1 MIIIWR
7 VLYIFVF
14 LTYFWDFWHCCCL
27 DARCSALIVLSHPL
41 SPHKHHTLALLPHCT
56 YPCTVSYLSCHKIP
70 YHSWHFSLLT
80 SALSRHKKS
89 RHFFLH
95 HPLYLLRHKRSLAP
109 GLTLVRCQEEVS
121 QTRRREGYVVT
132 HTNGETSSH
141 DGINTYLT
149 WYFHMGS
156 GSGSL
161 EDDAKK
167 AGGRR
172 APSKLTAKQT
182 SSLKALQRRMMW
194 YRSCQTT
201 SSTSQPWTIHYYFLF
216 CHCPSTTQE
225 QTNNGCQ
232 AWYKPACMPL
242 ASETTRRTYKFWSAL
257 RWRYYSSFT
266 YRSRTRWHGFSI
278 IFSLLPSV
286 QSIEHLFFGIATANC
301 NSWRTVSS
309 HFSSGFFISF
319 IS

>member
-1 MIIIWR
+1 MTYLGHPLCRNRFHGIPYSMEARMVSPWNRNGMDLYLVQEQCVWEMIIIWR

-41 SPHKHHTLALLPHCT
+41 SPHKHHTLALLPRCT
-56 YPCTVSYLSCHKIP
+56 YPCTVSYLSHKIP

-167 AGGRR
+167 AGG
-172 APSKLTAKQT
+172 T
-182 SSLKALQRRMMW
+182 
-194 YRSCQTT
+194 
-201 SSTSQPWTIHYYFLF
+201 
-216 CHCPSTTQE
+216 
-225 QTNNGCQ
+225 
-232 AWYKPACMPL
+232 
-242 ASETTRRTYKFWSAL
+242 
-257 RWRYYSSFT
+257 
-266 YRSRTRWHGFSI
+266 
-278 IFSLLPSV
+278 
-286 QSIEHLFFGIATANC
+286 
-301 NSWRTVSS
+301 
-309 HFSSGFFISF
+309 
-319 IS
+319 